1 MRTVSALGL
10 VLKVRVGVWKLLK
23 ACGQHAEYQ
32 ACLEGKGEKKSENL
46 VSRSPLEKP
55 DTQTSLVK
63 EVSYFAT
70 IILNNGTVV

>member
-1 MRTVSALGL
+1 MTTVSPLGL
-10 VLKVRVGVWKLLK
+10 VLKVRVGFK
-23 ACGQHAEYQ
+23 ACWQPEYQ
-32 ACLEGKGEKKSENL
+32 AFLEEKGEKKSENL
-46 VSRSPLEKP
+46 LSRSPLEKP

>member
-23 ACGQHAEYQ
+23 ACWQPAEYQ
-32 ACLEGKGEKKSENL
+32 ACLEEKGEKKSENL

-55 DTQTSLVK
+55 DTPTSLLKDQCISVRIFRNY
-63 EVSYFAT
+63 YFE
-70 IILNNGTVV
+70 